1 MTKEQDN
8 TKGAEQGKKPNKRR
22 SKVLGHGD
30 RFQTYIGTAAH
41 EDLISFIN
49 KQSDLS
55 STVLYGFLV
64 LQAKYGDRDIRDYL
78 PRTFNPEVFQEDFIN
93 KFLGGNHNIVSTLL
107 SEDAPV
113 IEKST
118 ASENTV
124 KKENYIENDGDG
136 ETVEPIAKGST
147 GDTTTPEPTVYDG
160 ETVEPVAK
168 ESTGDTTTPEPTV
181 HDGNNHKPQN
191 TDSSGVASSDTTS
204 SPPNKAGGMNIG
216 NMADMSKAFTFNK
229 K

>member
-8 TKGAEQGKKPNKRR
+8 AKGAEQGKKPNKRR

-93 KFLGGNHNIVSTLL
+93 KFLGGNHNIASTLL

-124 KKENYIENDGDG
+124 EKESYNENDGDG
-136 ETVEPIAKGST
+136 EN
-147 GDTTTPEPTVYDG
+147 DG

-168 ESTGDTTTPEPTV
+168 ESTGDTKTPEPTV
-181 HDGNNHKPQN
+181 HDGNNNHSPQN
-191 TDSSGVASSDTTS
+191 TNSSGVASSDTTS

-229 K
+229 QK

>member
-8 TKGAEQGKKPNKRR
+8 AKGAEQGKKPNKRR

-93 KFLGGNHNIVSTLL
+93 KFLGGNHSIASTLL

-124 KKENYIENDGDG
+124 KKENYNENDG
-136 ETVEPIAKGST
+136 ETVELVAKENT
-147 GDTTTPEPTVYDG
+147 GDTL
-160 ETVEPVAK
+160 
-168 ESTGDTTTPEPTV
+168 TPEPTV
-181 HDGNNHKPQN
+181 HDDETVELVAKESPGDTATPESTVHDGNKNHNPQN
-191 TDSSGVASSDTTS
+191 THSSDVASSDTTS
-204 SPPNKAGGMNIG
+204 SQSNKTGGMNIG
-216 NMADMSKAFTFNK
+216 NMAEMSKAFTFNK

>member
-8 TKGAEQGKKPNKRR
+8 AKGAEQGKKPNKRR

-93 KFLGGNHNIVSTLL
+93 KFLGGNHNIASTLL

-118 ASENTV
+118 ASENIV
-124 KKENYIENDGDG
+124 KKESYNENDG
-136 ETVEPIAKGST
+136 ETVEL
-147 GDTTTPEPTVYDG
+147 
-160 ETVEPVAK
+160 VAK
-168 ESTGDTTTPEPTV
+168 ESPGDTVTPEPTV
-181 HDGNNHKPQN
+181 HEGNKNHNLQN

-204 SPPNKAGGMNIG
+204 LQSNKTGGMSIG
-216 NMADMSKAFTFNK
+216 NMAEMSKAFTFNK